1 MREIRMSG
9 LMSGEGKRNT
19 LQRVTAPFLDSTGR
33 NGKSAWHTLTND
45 DRKAKFPHCKT
56 RKASISQSKFAPK
69 VAKDPRRKMRGW
81 LRAMPPNRRGRQG
94 PRRDFLNI
102 ETTEATKDKARRQQM
117 LGRVVLRQRDKKA
130 ALRRA
135 PFPASIVMV
144 EASRPTL
151 SFAIISMLPAMPSIV
166 IAMPVTA
173 AVVGTTIMTM
183 VSVAAAALDTA
194 NNPTGHFT
202 TFIVLDL

>member
-1 MREIRMSG
+1 
-9 LMSGEGKRNT
+9 
-19 LQRVTAPFLDSTGR
+19 
-33 NGKSAWHTLTND
+33 
-45 DRKAKFPHCKT
+45 
-56 RKASISQSKFAPK
+56 
-69 VAKDPRRKMRGW
+69 
-81 LRAMPPNRRGRQG
+81 
-94 PRRDFLNI
+94 
-102 ETTEATKDKARRQQM
+102 M

-183 VSVAAAALDTA
+183 VPVAAAALDTA